1 MRGRRR
7 PPAHGCS
14 SSNLASCRSPPA
26 CIKVGGVT
34 RREVL
39 VHISFLQGWA
49 WGPAG
54 QPYLLY
60 GSPQVNCCC
69 PYPVLLPLIHPSL
82 LSHHSSCSGKSPFL
96 LLTPKKDKFQNH
108 FRSRGKGHTNWRLRK
123 KGQVFLGG
131 FGEGRWGK
139 KRGWGE
145 RVSVIWGK
153 SKQKNYPPVLFFEA
167 VNHGRGEA
175 FM

>member
-96 LLTPKKDKFQNH
+96 LLTPKKINFKTI
-108 FRSRGKGHTNWRLRK
+108 SGHVVRVTPI
-123 KGQVFLGG
+123 GA
-131 FGEGRWGK
+131 FG
-139 KRGWGE
+139 KRGRFFWGALGRGVGE
-145 RVSVIWGK
+145 RKGVGV
-153 SKQKNYPPVLFFEA
+153 
-167 VNHGRGEA
+167 RG
-175 FM
+175 